1 MIFKQR
7 LFTALLGLLF
17 TTVLTGQASA
27 LYDPGVGRFC
37 SRDPIGYVGG
47 QLSLLNYVDS
57 RPTFFVD
64 PLGWELTLVPAR
76 IENHP
81 WSHKPLN
88 RGTLGETNA
97 VFSVTCKCK
106 THWDWFGV
114 CYLRPIPWANGL
126 DCDLHFKLETTIH
139 LDDIQIGG
147 PGRVRNGIYGHE
159 IIHAINYRRKARE
172 LHNKGPQSG
181 RFDSE
186 LECIRVAIDIE
197 NEWYAWRLLE
207 HHHANPESPHPKGL
221 YPIDYQ
227 DDYNP
232 IISFPL
238 PLNPEEL

>member
-1 MIFKQR
+1 MTFKQR
-7 LFTALLGLLF
+7 LSTILLGLLF
-17 TTVLTGQASA
+17 ATVLTDQASA

-114 CYLRPIPWANGL
+114 CYRGMRRLGKSSIWR
-126 DCDLHFKLETTIH
+126 
-139 LDDIQIGG
+139 
-147 PGRVRNGIYGHE
+147 
-159 IIHAINYRRKARE
+159 YRCVLAACWKSRSYV
-172 LHNKGPQSG
+172 QSLG
-181 RFDSE
+181 
-186 LECIRVAIDIE
+186 
-197 NEWYAWRLLE
+197 
-207 HHHANPESPHPKGL
+207 
-221 YPIDYQ
+221 
-227 DDYNP
+227 
-232 IISFPL
+232 
-238 PLNPEEL
+238 